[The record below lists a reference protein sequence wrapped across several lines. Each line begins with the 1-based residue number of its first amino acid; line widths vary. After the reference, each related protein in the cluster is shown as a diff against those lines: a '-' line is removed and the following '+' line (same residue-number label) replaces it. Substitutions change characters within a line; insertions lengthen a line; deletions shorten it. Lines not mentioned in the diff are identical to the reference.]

1 MGARYGVN
9 SLRKADMRTGPKW
22 QSSQGATLVE
32 SALLMLLIGALA
44 ISAVSFFGS
53 QVSGLTDQVA
63 DGSDGVMSTPATT
76 AAASSGPDIGTGSTG
91 GGPGTGP
98 QGIPFT
104 CPPENFNPPAGFIP
118 PAACGV
124 GNGP

>member
-1 MGARYGVN
+1 
-9 SLRKADMRTGPKW
+9 MRTGPNW
-22 QSSQGATLVE
+22 RSSQGATLVE

-44 ISAVSFFGS
+44 ISAVSFFGA

-63 DGSDGVMSTPATT
+63 DGSDGVMSTPTTTSATSPGSSGT
-76 AAASSGPDIGTGSTG
+76 ASSNGDGSN
-91 GGPGTGP
+91 TGP
-98 QGIPFT
+98 QGIPFV

-118 PAACGV
+118 PAGCGV

>member
-1 MGARYGVN
+1 
-9 SLRKADMRTGPKW
+9 MRTGPNW
-22 QSSQGATLVE
+22 QSAQGATLVE

-44 ISAVSFFGS
+44 ISAVSFFGA

-63 DGSDGVMSTPATT
+63 DGSDGVMSTPTT
-76 AAASSGPDIGTGSTG
+76 PPPTRTNSSGNASSNDNGSN
-91 GGPGTGP
+91 TGP
-98 QGIPFT
+98 HGVPFT

-118 PAACGV
+118 PAGCGV

>member
-1 MGARYGVN
+1 MN
-9 SLRKADMRTGPKW
+9 TGPNW

-44 ISAVSFFGS
+44 ISAVSFFGA
-53 QVSGLTDQVA
+53 QVGGLTDQVA
-63 DGSDGVMSTPATT
+63 DGSDGVMSTPSTT
-76 AAASSGPDIGTGSTG
+76 SAPSPGPALGAGAN
-91 GGPGTGP
+91 GPGPKNGP

-118 PAACGV
+118 PAGCGV